1 MGSRTWSRPTGR
13 FPFGSCRAPRCWNW
27 DAWPSAETAF
37 RDDMKKFPENGWSL
51 SGLKESLERQKKTQE
66 AAEVTARL
74 EKAWARA
81 DK

>member
-1 MGSRTWSRPTGR
+1 
-13 FPFGSCRAPRCWNW
+13 
-27 DAWPSAETAF
+27 
-37 RDDMKKFPENGWSL
+37 MKKFPENGWSL
-51 SGLKESLERQKKTQE
+51 SGLQESLERQKKTQE